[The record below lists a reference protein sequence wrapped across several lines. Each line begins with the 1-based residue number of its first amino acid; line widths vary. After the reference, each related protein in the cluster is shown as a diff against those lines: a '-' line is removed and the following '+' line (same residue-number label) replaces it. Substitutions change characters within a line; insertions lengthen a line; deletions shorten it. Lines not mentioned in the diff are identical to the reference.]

1 MVDELKDWQR
11 AFTSEKTPEK
21 EEAPLRFF
29 FFFFFRLLFFLVH
42 EHQINSLVFCC
53 LTRDGSSPLDTK
65 SI

>member
-29 FFFFFRLLFFLVH
+29 FFFFFRFFFFFDLDLH
-42 EHQINSLVFCC
+42 FLALVFCC